1 MITNK
6 KKFTYLVAGVLS
18 SALLAL
24 GPTHAADGYLVDS
37 DGDVV
42 RSSAGDCWHTSTF
55 TPEMATIVG
64 CDGVTLTPE
73 IMVVEG
79 EPTGLV
85 STTVVPAASMF
96 AFDSAQLTDEGKA
109 SLEEYLAAYDV
120 ELRPEL
126 AKAYAGLIIGY
137 TDSTGEVEYNLD
149 LSLRRAQAVRDY
161 LVETG
166 VSPDK
171 LRVIG
176 RGEADPIAP
185 NTTAE
190 GRAQNRRVEIV
201 VIGEVKA
208 LDALVFPSAA
218 LFERRQG
225 RLSPSGEQQ
234 LARNLQD
241 ARELLSRAAYIEIIG
256 HTDNVGDDAY
266 NQELSEERAIAVR
279 DYLVAQGVDVN
290 KIYAWGAGEKLPIAS
305 NATAEGRTQNRRVEV
320 LVLGRLR

>member
-6 KKFTYLVAGVLS
+6 KKFNHVVAGVLS
-18 SALLAL
+18 CVLLAF
-24 GPTHAADGYLVDS
+24 GSSHAADGYLVDS

-42 RSSAGDCWHTSTF
+42 RSSSGDCWHTGTF
-55 TPEMATIVG
+55 APENATIVG
-64 CDGVTLTPE
+64 CDGVTLTPQV
-73 IMVVEG
+73 MVIEG
-79 EPTGLV
+79 EATGLV
-85 STTVVPAASMF
+85 STTVVPAATLF
-96 AFDSAQLTDEGKA
+96 AFDSAKLTDEGKSA
-109 SLEEYLAAYDV
+109 LEEYLAAYDV

-137 TDSTGEVEYNLD
+137 TDSTGNPDYNLD

-208 LDALVFPSAA
+208 LDAVVFPSAA

-225 RLSPSGEQQ
+225 RLSPSGERE
-234 LARNLQD
+234 LAKNLQD
-241 ARELLSRAAYIEIIG
+241 AREMLTRAAYIEIVG

-279 DYLVAQGVDVN
+279 DYLVGRGVDVN
-290 KIYAWGAGEKLPIAS
+290 KIYAWGAGEKLPVAS
-305 NATAEGRTQNRRVEV
+305 NATAEGRAQNRRVEV